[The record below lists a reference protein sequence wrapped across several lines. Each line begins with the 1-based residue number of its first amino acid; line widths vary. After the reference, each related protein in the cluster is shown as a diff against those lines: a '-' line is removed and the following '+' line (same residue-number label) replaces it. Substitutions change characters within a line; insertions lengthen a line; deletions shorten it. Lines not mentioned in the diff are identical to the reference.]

1 MLGTGHP
8 DYTVA
13 QAQGLADFLLPDVL
27 TYDTATK
34 AGGLNGRALSDDVI
48 DIELGI
54 TTNGAVTSDGVGP
67 HSDYLAV
74 FPYLGVP
81 HP

>member
-1 MLGTGHP
+1 MLGTGAP
-8 DYTVA
+8 DYTLA

-27 TYDTATK
+27 TYDTATI
-34 AGGLNGRALSDDVI
+34 AGSLNGRDLNDDVI

-54 TTNGAVTSDGVGP
+54 TTNGSVTSDGVGP

-81 HP
+81 H

>member
-1 MLGTGHP
+1 MLGTGGT
-8 DYTVA
+8 DYTLT

-27 TYDTATK
+27 TYDTATA
-34 AGGLNGRALSDDVI
+34 AGGLNGRDLNDDVI

-54 TTNGAVTSDGVGP
+54 TTNGVVTSDGVGP
-67 HSDYLAV
+67 HGDYLAA

-81 HP
+81 H

>member
-1 MLGTGHP
+1 MLGIPHA
-8 DYTVA
+8 DHTVV
-13 QAQGLADFLLPDVL
+13 QAQGLADFLIPDVL
-27 TYDTATK
+27 TYDTSTD

-54 TTNGAVTSDGVGP
+54 TTNGSVTSDGVGP
-67 HSDYLAV
+67 HGDYIAA